1 MIRRP
6 PKSALFPD
14 TTLFRSSVP
23 VQREIVRDLR
33 RERPLVVRWTAPVT
47 AEPEPNRAGESS
59 GVRILDDYLARE
71 YRRSEEHTPELQ
83 SRQYLVCRFLLEKKQ
98 AHLLL

>member
-14 TTLFRSSVP
+14 TTLFRSSAP

-33 RERPLVVRWTAPVT
+33 RERPLVVRWTAPIT

-59 GVRILDDYLARE
+59 GVTILDDFLARE
-71 YRRSEEHTPELQ
+71 YRQVAKLGWYVMLEPRGAGTLG
-83 SRQYLVCRFLLEKKQ
+83 SRTYSSAAGR
-98 AHLLL
+98 